1 MKENAQMLFR
11 METQTFNRTFDCPSR
26 NKEETM
32 SYLKNAKTYFAYQG
46 SNVVGVFS
54 YYESKDNIEIKLFF
68 VLNEHQGKGFGIEMM
83 NKLLEL
89 TNVKCVWLVVHP
101 KNTVAIIT
109 YLKSG
114 FILSEWKNNYYGDGQ
129 PRLRLT
135 KMDPR
140 DQQQR
145 ILKY

>member
-83 NKLLEL
+83 SDLAQRKKLGGLISPAHQL
-89 TNVKCVWLVVHP
+89 TEEKVACVRDTAASLLRIGPARKKVPPQCRGAEPRHRPTLVR
-101 KNTVAIIT
+101 
-109 YLKSG
+109 
-114 FILSEWKNNYYGDGQ
+114 Q
-129 PRLRLT
+129 
-135 KMDPR
+135 
-140 DQQQR
+140 
-145 ILKY
+145 